1 MIHFTGQSICMSMY
15 RPMRS
20 EYQIDMHGPL
30 DPLPVISGAAHKKEG
45 LGHLMRSLL
54 YIRPHYSLV

>member
-1 MIHFTGQSICMSMY
+1 MSMY

-30 DPLPVISGAAHKKEG
+30 NPLPVISGAAHKKEG

-54 YIRPHYSLV
+54 YIDLTTLWYKFSKEHQLF